1 MKRALARRILLE
13 QGIAY
18 ALTDRQLRVMEVGGA
33 IEVLLGDSTGFAD
46 RSLTDLVPE
55 LAGSEVALADI
66 LAGDLPRLELSWI
79 NREVADGRTLYLTMV
94 DLPYRD
100 EQGQIVG
107 LLHMVQDCTEAGVLK
122 QHLSQ
127 SRNELRL
134 AQELLT
140 GQNLELASANTELRR
155 LDELKST
162 FVAVA
167 AHELRT
173 PLTAIQGYAEMLVDH
188 DVGTLSDRQREYL
201 LIVQSSA
208 LRLSHVANSLLDVTR
223 IETGRVDLVLEPCDL
238 AALVRGVAETYQS
251 EVLTRAHQLTL
262 HAAPDLPLALCDPA
276 RTEQIVGNLLSN
288 ATKYTPPGGHIEVAI
303 ERAQTDGF
311 LQVSV
316 ADDGVGIG
324 PEDQGKLFNRFF
336 RATSATQTDAS
347 GVGLGLYI
355 TRSLVELHGGRVWL
369 ESHLGKGS
377 RFYVTLPI
385 AE

>member
-1 MKRALARRILLE
+1 
-13 QGIAY
+13 
-18 ALTDRQLRVMEVGGA
+18 
-33 IEVLLGDSTGFAD
+33 
-46 RSLTDLVPE
+46 
-55 LAGSEVALADI
+55 
-66 LAGDLPRLELSWI
+66 
-79 NREVADGRTLYLTMV
+79 MV

-223 IETGRVDLVLEPCDL
+223 GADQSPSVD
-238 AALVRGVAETYQS
+238 AARCPRPSACPVRPGSDGTDRRQPS
-251 EVLTRAHQLTL
+251 EQRDQV
-262 HAAPDLPLALCDPA
+262 HA
-276 RTEQIVGNLLSN
+276 
-288 ATKYTPPGGHIEVAI
+288 PGGTHRGCH
-303 ERAQTDGF
+303 RAGTDRWV
-311 LQVSV
+311 L
-316 ADDGVGIG
+316 AGVGG
-324 PEDQGKLFNRFF
+324 
-336 RATSATQTDAS
+336 
-347 GVGLGLYI
+347 
-355 TRSLVELHGGRVWL
+355 
-369 ESHLGKGS
+369 
-377 RFYVTLPI
+377 
-385 AE
+385 